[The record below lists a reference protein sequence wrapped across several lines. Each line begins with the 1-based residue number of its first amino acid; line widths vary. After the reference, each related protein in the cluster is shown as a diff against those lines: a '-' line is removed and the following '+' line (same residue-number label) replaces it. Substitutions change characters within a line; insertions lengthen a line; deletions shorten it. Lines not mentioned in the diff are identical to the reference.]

1 MLKIKTLFKSHKNV
15 SVPEY
20 EEYLTL
26 YSAQFANMTNEQLQ
40 EEYKTINTSGL
51 SVMQK
56 LAKANSLNTEFKQRG
71 LK

>member
-1 MLKIKTLFKSHKNV
+1 MFKIKNIFNSRKKA

-20 EEYLTL
+20 EEYFAL
-26 YSAQFANMTNEQLQ
+26 YSAQFVNVTTEQLQ
-40 EEYKTINTSGL
+40 EEYNTINKSGL

-56 LAKANSLNTEFKQRG
+56 LAKANSLNAEFKHRG